1 MWLEARDDI
10 GKRVVWK
17 CVGLTACWIALVRG
31 TGAGW
36 GLDWGE
42 AVMCLAVPA
51 QVEALLPGDR
61 ARVSVGGIRKDISV
75 ALLDDVAPGEFV
87 ILHVGYA
94 LGKIDEDEA
103 ERTLKA
109 LMDGGIDLVEEL
121 GLEPQSDPAPSATYG
136 GLLS

>member
-1 MWLEARDDI
+1 
-10 GKRVVWK
+10 
-17 CVGLTACWIALVRG
+17 
-31 TGAGW
+31 
-36 GLDWGE
+36 
-42 AVMCLAVPA
+42 MCLAVPA

-75 ALLDDVAPGEFV
+75 ALLDDIAPGEFV

-109 LMDGGIDLVEEL
+109 LMDGGIDLAEEL
-121 GLEPQSDPAPSATYG
+121 GLEPQPDPVPSAAHG